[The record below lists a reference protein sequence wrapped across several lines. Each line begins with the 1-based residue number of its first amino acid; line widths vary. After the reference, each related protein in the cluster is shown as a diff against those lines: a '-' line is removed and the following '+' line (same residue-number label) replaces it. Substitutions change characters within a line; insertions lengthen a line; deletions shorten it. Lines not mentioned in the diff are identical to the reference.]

1 VRIGERRRVGRGG
14 GGGHEH
20 RRERQARDR
29 QRGEPREKLL
39 EGEIV
44 TPAP

>member
-1 VRIGERRRVGRGG
+1 VRIGGRRRVGRGG

-29 QRGEPREKLL
+29 QRGGLQEKLL